1 MSRRPAASPFG
12 MPMRLVTGRS
22 PRSDAGCTVMS
33 TMETSAS
40 GVVWMRKRTESLD
53 RSTSTPVI
61 A

>member
-1 MSRRPAASPFG
+1 
-12 MPMRLVTGRS
+12 
-22 PRSDAGCTVMS
+22 MS
-33 TMETSAS
+33 TTETSAS